1 MKYVQMATLLKF
13 MMVSLLM
20 VFPSFSADARLY
32 GYAGGNGTGE
42 QLLHEIHL
50 LGPEDPEQKMLK
62 KM

>member
-1 MKYVQMATLLKF
+1 MKICTDGNPSEIYDGIITHGVPVLF
-13 MMVSLLM
+13 SRCPSLR
-20 VFPSFSADARLY
+20 VCRR
-32 GYAGGNGTGE
+32 NGTGE